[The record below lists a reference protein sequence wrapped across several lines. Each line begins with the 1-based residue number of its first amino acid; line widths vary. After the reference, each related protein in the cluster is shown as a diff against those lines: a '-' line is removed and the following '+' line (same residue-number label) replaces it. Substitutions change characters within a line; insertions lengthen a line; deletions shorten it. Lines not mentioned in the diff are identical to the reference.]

1 MATGPTNLTPFQASY
16 HWRNK
21 NCYPW
26 SAEWFKREIPGLS
39 AEQGDNKA
47 EITEVTEVEG
57 DVDLGQRKGK
67 LLTIYDCRVVM
78 NWKGTNGGEE
88 LSGTLTVP
96 EVSHECTDGISDYV
110 FEWSSST
117 PSNFRSFLQSS
128 LVPVL
133 ISRFYD
139 FPKELV
145 AANGADIAPSSVSPG
160 ASGTATPVATKY
172 SPAPPGEARSKAS
185 ADAAGKSGK
194 AAVVNTSTV
203 AVEARLQASADDM
216 YAFMTDE
223 RRIPMWSRSPAKM
236 NPTPGAPFE
245 LFGGNVVGKVVSAE
259 PGKKLVQSWQ
269 LKTPTWPSE
278 HFGTMTITFDQ
289 GDDSTLSAYWASS
302 NTEPMTDARSC
313 TAVFSL
319 SGVPK
324 GQEETLEKAI
334 DTYYVRG
341 LKQMGLVL
349 LSSSTRPVTFQSKS
363 PASPLAGSTTKVG
376 NERKKLKKRVTKSDE
391 RAAAATGTA
400 EWTSYLGYA
409 TMVASAVGLAGIVW
423 SSYQQK

>member
-1 MATGPTNLTPFQASY
+1 MATGPTNLTPFQATY

-26 SAEWFKREIPGLS
+26 SAAWFKQELPGLS
-39 AEQGDNKA
+39 AEKDGKKV

-78 NWKGTNGGEE
+78 KWKGTNGEE
-88 LSGTLTVP
+88 EITGSVTVP

-110 FEWSSST
+110 FEWSST
-117 PSNFRSFLQSS
+117 PSDFRSFLQSS
-128 LVPVL
+128 LAPVL
-133 ISRFYD
+133 ISKFND
-139 FPKELV
+139 FPRQLV
-145 AANGADIAPSSVSPG
+145 AANGNDIAPVSPG
-160 ASGTATPVATKY
+160 ASGASTPVATKY
-172 SPAPPGEARSKAS
+172 SPAPPGEVRSKA
-185 ADAAGKSGK
+185 AEQKAAGSG
-194 AAVVNTSTV
+194 VVNTATV
-203 AVEARLQASADDM
+203 SIEARLQASADDM

-223 RRIPMWSRSPAKM
+223 RRIPMWSRSVAKM
-236 NPTPGAPFE
+236 SPTPGAPFE
-245 LFGGNVVGKVVSAE
+245 LFGGNVVGKVVSVE
-259 PGKKLVQSWQ
+259 PGKKIVQSWQ

-289 GDDSTLSAYWASS
+289 GEDSTL
-302 NTEPMTDARSC
+302 T
-313 TAVFSL
+313 VFSL
-319 SGVPK
+319 AGVPK

-349 LSSSTRPVTFQSKS
+349 LSSSTRPTTFQAMTTARPHRQSAVKTD
-363 PASPLAGSTTKVG
+363 AAG
-376 NERKKLKKRVTKSDE
+376 RKLKKKVPRE
-391 RAAAATGTA
+391 ARRAASTAA
-400 EWTSYLGYA
+400 WTDYLGYA
-409 TMVASAVGLAGIVW
+409 TIAASAIGLVGIVW